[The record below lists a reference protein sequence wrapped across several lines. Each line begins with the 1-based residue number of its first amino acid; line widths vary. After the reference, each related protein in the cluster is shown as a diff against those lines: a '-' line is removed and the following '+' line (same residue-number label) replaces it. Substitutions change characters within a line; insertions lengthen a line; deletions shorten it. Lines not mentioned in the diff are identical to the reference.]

1 MRARAGVTHN
11 RRMTLPPGTPDL
23 EVLALLVTVAE
34 LGSLGAAARR
44 HGISQPAASMRISAL
59 ERRLRVKLLDRGPTG
74 SELTDAGQ
82 AVVAHAR
89 TVLAAVGDLLD
100 DVGRLRAEQAP
111 RLRIA
116 ASKTIADHRIPH
128 WLAALRAERPEVVI
142 ALEVENS
149 TQVAALVRDGGA
161 DLGFVEG
168 PHPPAGLGSRV
179 LGTDDLVVVV
189 APDHPWARRATPVT
203 LGELAGTALLWREPG
218 SGTRDTV
225 WDLLSTAGAPAGPA
239 AELGSAAA
247 IVAAARTGMAPA
259 VLSKLIAA
267 PDLASGALIEIPS
280 ADSARLTRKFRAIW
294 RRNTPPSGPAELL
307 VERAARLESARSPAP
322 ERSESPR

>member
-1 MRARAGVTHN
+1 
-11 RRMTLPPGTPDL
+11 MTLPPGTPDL
-23 EVLALLVTVAE
+23 EVLDLLVTVAE

-74 SELTDAGQ
+74 SALTDAGES
-82 AVVAHAR
+82 VVAHAR

-100 DVGRLRAEQAP
+100 DLGRLRAEQAP

-128 WLAALRAERPEVVI
+128 WLAALRADHPEVVI

-149 TQVAALVRDGGA
+149 TQVAALVRDGAA

-168 PHPPAGLGSRV
+168 PHPPAGLGSRI
-179 LGTDDLVVVV
+179 LGADDLVVVV
-189 APDHPWARRATPVT
+189 APEHPWARRTTPVT
-203 LGELAGTALLWREPG
+203 LTELAGTALLWREPG

-259 VLSKLIAA
+259 VLSRLIAA
-267 PDLASGALIEIPS
+267 HDLDTGALIEIPS
-280 ADSARLTRKFRAIW
+280 PDSARLTRKFRAIW

-307 VERAARLESARSPAP
+307 VDRAARLESARSTAP

>member
-1 MRARAGVTHN
+1 
-11 RRMTLPPGTPDL
+11 MTLPPGTPDL

-82 AVVAHAR
+82 SVVAHAR

-128 WLAALRAERPEVVI
+128 WLAALRAEHPEVVI

-189 APDHPWARRATPVT
+189 APEHPWARRATPVT

-307 VERAARLESARSPAP
+307 VERAARLESARSQAP